1 MEKIEVINE
10 KSNWTIQQVHIL
22 RLVQRDKH
30 RHPQIPTHNHWH
42 THSPNTGETD
52 GHIVSKLQ
60 ETKANIFLLI
70 AQE

>member
-30 RHPQIPTHNHWH
+30 RHPQIQIYNHWH
-42 THSPNTGETD
+42 THPPNTGETG
-52 GHIVSKLQ
+52 GHIVSKLL

-70 AQE
+70 AQK